1 MSTVSEKLPE
11 VRVVES
17 YIEVISAVL
26 HSMSANIAFPMFA
39 GSLMI
44 KFEDLR
50 DSFDNFRVEFIH
62 NLKFDKYE

>member
-1 MSTVSEKLPE
+1 MSTVSDKLPE

-39 GSLMI
+39 GSLFI
-44 KFEDLR
+44 KYEDLR
-50 DSFDNFRVEFIH
+50 DAFDAFRIEFI
-62 NLKFDKYE
+62 NNIKFKNYE